1 LRANRIH
8 AEPAHFLDPQESW
21 RGEAILW
28 RSSAVGASRVKF
40 TCQRCAAK
48 YSIGDDKVKGKILRI
63 RCKRCGFIIEVRD
76 AALAPAQD
84 ATLEK
89 FRAGMSQEVRSPAP
103 ASDVD
108 AEVDRAFGRVVAKPV
123 VDAPRTRDGAASFD
137 DDKTVLSDVGKHFAA
152 ATAKPALEWF
162 LAIDGRQHGPLTL
175 ENARHKISSLGAR
188 APKAYGW
195 REGMK
200 EWRRIPDVPELQV
213 ALPRA
218 PVPPPPPAA
227 AKSSPGV
234 GRAKPI
240 TGSSLASSLAA
251 AARVVH
257 REHRLEV
264 IPEPARVPSADAAKA
279 PAPAPTPAIV
289 TTSPTPI
296 EAARAATPA
305 SEAGPTPEAA
315 SAAAPVLRAVAEP
328 TTFDAAPAR
337 EPVVEA
343 APAQSPGQ
351 PVAAEK
357 QIAPEWVRAPEP
369 ATEDAPLGRSV
380 AQPITA
386 EAAVVAALA
395 EIESE
400 RTAEIVEPAAL
411 AVAQFA
417 REEPKEPTAATL
429 GEVIPAS
436 AKSDQ
441 QTRELLE
448 KTQPV
453 LAPPQGETGAV
464 EAPAAAKPLGEVTP
478 FPTIEEPA
486 PKDAPA
492 RTLSII
498 DHDHAL
504 SPLAPAARKFPIA
517 ATIALALILGAGGVL
532 VLGVLDVIHI
542 PFISSERESNVRGPI
557 ATVPAPTPAA
567 TLLRRDPLFDR
578 DAPRIVVQAAEPDRA
593 KPAAQNGKRAASKK
607 DDVAAPQAVA
617 SAQSAPADLSTAA
630 PSPRVPASATD
641 PAPEAAPAAPAPKAA
656 HLSELERRVFGGG
669 TGTTAAPA
677 IPAHLIAKS
686 TAPTAER
693 EGLTQEAVTRIL
705 KRYRGGVQSCY
716 QKQLKKDSSVR
727 GRLTLS
733 LKIGKNGKVLDASV
747 ESSMRSTL
755 LADCVIAIARTW
767 RFPPSSS
774 EVDIDYPLILE
785 ATQ

>member
-1 LRANRIH
+1 M
-8 AEPAHFLDPQESW
+8 
-21 RGEAILW
+21 
-28 RSSAVGASRVKF
+28 KF

-76 AALAPAQD
+76 AALALAPD

-89 FRAGMSQEVRSPAP
+89 FRAGVSQEVRSPAP
-103 ASDVD
+103 ASDMD
-108 AEVDRAFGRVVAKPV
+108 AEVDRAFGRVVARPAP
-123 VDAPRTRDGAASFD
+123 DAPRARDGAAAFD
-137 DDKTVLSDVGKHFAA
+137 DDKTVLSDAGRHLAA

-175 ENARHKISSLGAR
+175 ENARHKVSSLGAR

-227 AKSSPGV
+227 AKSSPGAGV
-234 GRAKPI
+234 AKPI
-240 TGSSLASSLAA
+240 TGSSLASSLAT

-289 TTSPTPI
+289 ATSPAPI
-296 EAARAATPA
+296 EAARATAPA
-305 SEAGPTPEAA
+305 GAVERAPEAA
-315 SAAAPVLRAVAEP
+315 SAATPVLRSVAEP
-328 TTFDAAPAR
+328 TGTLDALAIDAAPAR

-343 APAQSPGQ
+343 APAQSPAQ
-351 PVAAEK
+351 PVTAKEPV
-357 QIAPEWVRAPEP
+357 APERVRALEP
-369 ATEDAPLGRSV
+369 AREDAPLARSV
-380 AQPITA
+380 AQPITADA

-400 RTAEIVEPAAL
+400 KTAEIVEPAPL
-411 AVAQFA
+411 AVAHLV
-417 REEPKEPTAATL
+417 REEPKEPAAATL

-436 AKSDQ
+436 AKIEQ
-441 QTRELLE
+441 ATREPLE

-453 LAPPQGETGAV
+453 LAPPQMATEPV
-464 EAPAAAKPLGEVTP
+464 EAPAAVEPVGEVIP
-478 FPTIEEPA
+478 FPTIEEPS

-607 DDVAAPQAVA
+607 DDVATPHSVASPQA
-617 SAQSAPADLSTAA
+617 APADPSTAA
-630 PSPRVPASATD
+630 ASPTPPAPATT
-641 PAPEAAPAAPAPKAA
+641 PTPEAAPAAPAPKPA